1 MDMSLSKLQ
10 EMVKDREAWHAA
22 VHQVTE
28 SDRHNQATEQPQI
41 YIAYKLADPKEVP
54 GSLEYSANST
64 LIFCQYLTRKSS
76 ASFINEQWI

>member
-1 MDMSLSKLQ
+1 MNGY
-10 EMVKDREAWHAA
+10 KDKI
-22 VHQVTE
+22 
-28 SDRHNQATEQPQI
+28 QI
-41 YIAYKLADPKEVP
+41 YTAYKLTDPKEVP